1 MNFFALLALAFAM
14 SADAFAASLG
24 KGATLQ
30 HPRIPNALKTGL
42 IFGTIE
48 GLTPIIGWLIGT
60 AGAVF
65 IEQWDHWVAF
75 TLLGALGLH
84 MIINSLKD
92 GDDDDDSDCSSAVTQ
107 HAIGATIFTA
117 IGTSIDAMT
126 VGVSLAF
133 VSVNIVLAAVLIGL
147 ATATMV
153 TIGTLAGHR
162 LGKYIGN
169 KAEVF
174 GGVTLMIVGA
184 SILYTHLS

>member
-1 MNFFALLALAFAM
+1 MSFFALLALAFAM

-24 KGATLQ
+24 KGASLQ
-30 HPRIPNALKTGL
+30 HPRLPNALKTGL

-75 TLLGALGLH
+75 TLLSGLGLH

-92 GDDDDDSDCSSAVTQ
+92 NDEEDEVSSSLTQ

-162 LGKYIGN
+162 LGRYIGN
-169 KAEVF
+169 KAEIF
-174 GGVTLMIVGA
+174 GGVTLIIVGA